1 MGGAKCR
8 RRHRCHCNA
17 SELTGR
23 KRNVVD
29 HAGIGTRI
37 VATQEQKLAM
47 TEKPLVAVM
56 TGATAGIG
64 QFAAQRISGTTRA
77 RLIVGARG
85 ARPQWGETFKLDLAS
100 LASVRSFAAMVEKE
114 IAGVKIDVLIINA
127 ALGTAPI
134 GTGTEDGF
142 EAIFAVN
149 HLAHYL
155 LLRLLMPLL
164 ATGARVVITTS
175 NTHDPRTSPAP
186 PRHADAIRLA
196 HPDADPE
203 RDNSAFTAAF
213 RAYSSSKLCNLLT
226 ARALAVSPL
235 AQERKLTVIAFN
247 PGFTPGTGL
256 GRNLPLPLR
265 LAMQGVPWIIGPFR
279 RINTA
284 AHGGETLADL
294 ALGRIEPP
302 EGRLYASIVS
312 RELTWPD
319 PSELAQNDNVMANLW
334 VDSAHLV
341 GVQETP

>member
-1 MGGAKCR
+1 MDPNFVQDPPSPSGTIEGQ
-8 RRHRCHCNA
+8 
-17 SELTGR
+17 
-23 KRNVVD
+23 
-29 HAGIGTRI
+29 GI
-37 VATQEQKLAM
+37 V
-47 TEKPLVAVM
+47 VM

-64 QFAAQRISGTTRA
+64 QLAAQRISCTTRA

-85 ARPQWGETFKLDLAS
+85 AAPRWGEAFMLDLAS
-100 LASVRSFAAMVEKE
+100 LASVRTFAATVEKE
-114 IAGVKIDVLIINA
+114 IAGAKIDVLILNA
-127 ALGTAPI
+127 ALGSAPA
-134 GTGTEDGF
+134 GTTTEDGF
-142 EAIFAVN
+142 EATFAVN

-155 LLRLLMPLL
+155 LLYLLMPLL

-175 NTHDPRTSPAP
+175 NTHDPRTSPVP

-196 HPDADPE
+196 HPETDPE
-203 RDNSAFTAAF
+203 GDSSAFTGAF

-265 LAMQGVPWIIGPFR
+265 LVNKVVPWIVGRFR
-279 RINTA
+279 RINTVA
-284 AHGGETLADL
+284 NSGETLADL

-302 EGRLYASIVS
+302 KGHLYASIVS
-312 RELTWPD
+312 RELVWPA
-319 PSELAQNDNVMANLW
+319 PSELAQNDDVMAKLW

-341 GVQETP
+341 GAQEVP

>member
-1 MGGAKCR
+1 MDPNFVRDRPSLSGPFEGQ
-8 RRHRCHCNA
+8 
-17 SELTGR
+17 
-23 KRNVVD
+23 
-29 HAGIGTRI
+29 GI
-37 VATQEQKLAM
+37 V
-47 TEKPLVAVM
+47 VM

-64 QFAAQRISGTTRA
+64 QLAAQRINCTTRA

-85 ARPQWGETFKLDLAS
+85 AQPRWGEAFKLDLAS
-100 LASVRSFAAMVEKE
+100 FASVRSFAATVEKE
-114 IAGVKIDVLIINA
+114 IAGAKIDVLILNA
-127 ALGTAPI
+127 ALGTAPA
-134 GTGTEDGF
+134 GAATEDGF
-142 EAIFAVN
+142 EATFAVN

-175 NTHDPRTSPAP
+175 NTHDPRTSPVP

-196 HPDADPE
+196 HPETDPE
-203 RDNSAFTAAF
+203 RDSSPFTSAF

-265 LAMQGVPWIIGPFR
+265 MAMQIVPWILGRFL

-294 ALGRIEPP
+294 ALGRIERA
-302 EGRLYASIVS
+302 EGHLYASIVS
-312 RELTWPD
+312 RELAWPD
-319 PSELAQNDNVMANLW
+319 PSELAQNDDVMAKLW
-334 VDSAHLV
+334 VDSARLV
-341 GVQETP
+341 GARDAP

>member
-1 MGGAKCR
+1 MDPNFVRDRPSLPGPFEGQ
-8 RRHRCHCNA
+8 
-17 SELTGR
+17 
-23 KRNVVD
+23 
-29 HAGIGTRI
+29 GI
-37 VATQEQKLAM
+37 V
-47 TEKPLVAVM
+47 VM

-64 QFAAQRISGTTRA
+64 QLAAQRISCTTRA
-77 RLIVGARG
+77 RLIVGARSEPP
-85 ARPQWGETFKLDLAS
+85 RWGEAFKLDLAS
-100 LASVRSFAAMVEKE
+100 LASVRTFAATVEKE
-114 IAGVKIDVLIINA
+114 IAGAKIDVLILNA
-127 ALGTAPI
+127 GLGTVPA
-134 GTGTEDGF
+134 GTATEDGF
-142 EAIFAVN
+142 EATFAVN

-196 HPDADPE
+196 HPQTDPE
-203 RDNSAFTAAF
+203 SDGSAFAAAF

-226 ARALAVSPL
+226 ARALAASPL

-256 GRNLPLPLR
+256 GRSLPLPLR
-265 LAMQGVPWIIGPFR
+265 LATRIVPWRILGRFL

-302 EGRLYASIVS
+302 EGHLYASIVS
-312 RELTWPD
+312 RELAWPD
-319 PSELAQNDNVMANLW
+319 PSELAQDDDVMSKLW
-334 VDSAHLV
+334 LDSARLV
-341 GVQETP
+341 GVREAP